1 MVIRLCKA
9 LLLPAIL
16 YCCLLPQSAWAQLC
30 SGALGD
36 PIVNIKFGG
45 GGDKA
50 VAPAGITPYT
60 QGQGCPKPGTFSIA
74 GLLFGC
80 GSNTWQLLA
89 GDHTRDS
96 EGKYLVLDPNGKP
109 GIIYRDT
116 VTGICGNTNYQFA
129 AYLSNVMR
137 NIACGGQPSLPE
149 VKFSAS
155 TLSGQ
160 SLGSFT
166 TGKLPIQERFQWD
179 QFGFFFTSPAN
190 GSAVILELYLEAGA
204 GCGSAIAVDDIT
216 LKACGPL
223 VAARMEGYATN
234 IVELCEGDTDD
245 LVLNATISPGL
256 TDPVSIWQIS
266 KDTGKTWTDI
276 IGSNSTRY
284 VLPKGANYGVVLYR
298 LGVAE
303 RVNFNSEK
311 CRAYTN
317 YIWTNLYPNPP
328 HTPLTNLVG
337 CLNKDLVLSVA
348 TPAKRYHWRG
358 PNGFSFDTSTNITIP
373 SVQSS
378 DAGLYTVN
386 IESEY
391 GCKTLDSFM
400 VNVFAASDIN
410 VTEQYN
416 VCEGQTIQF
425 DASGG
430 STYTWSPATGLS
442 NPTVA
447 NPTLTATDSTLYK
460 IVTANTFG
468 CKDSAFVYV
477 NVFRNPIVTV
487 GPDITLIRG
496 DTAVLVSSVS
506 GTAIQYAW
514 TPASDISN
522 PQSLSPQVFPT
533 SDRKYTL
540 TATSGVG
547 CPSDQQSVNI
557 KVYNDIFIPN
567 AFTPNGDGKNDVFRV
582 FPIGAYILQR
592 LNVYDRWGKLVFTTS
607 DPTVSWDG
615 SFKNLPQPPGNYVY
629 YVEWNRSDGKQVNR
643 RGSLMLIR

>member
-1 MVIRLCKA
+1 MK
-9 LLLPAIL
+9 
-16 YCCLLPQSAWAQLC
+16 
-30 SGALGD
+30 
-36 PIVNIKFGG
+36 
-45 GGDKA
+45 
-50 VAPAGITPYT
+50 
-60 QGQGCPKPGTFSIA
+60 
-74 GLLFGC
+74 
-80 GSNTWQLLA
+80 NT
-89 GDHTRDS
+89 
-96 EGKYLVLDPNGKP
+96 
-109 GIIYRDT
+109 
-116 VTGICGNTNYQFA
+116 
-129 AYLSNVMR
+129 
-137 NIACGGQPSLPE
+137 ACGGQPSLPE

-155 TLSGQ
+155 ILSGQ
-160 SLGSFT
+160 SLGSYS
-166 TGKLPIQERFQWD
+166 TGQLPIREGFQWD
-179 QFGFFFTSPAN
+179 QYGFFFTSPAD
-190 GSAVILELYLEAGA
+190 GSAIILELYLEAGT

-223 VAARMEGYATN
+223 VSARMEGYATN
-234 IVELCEGDTDD
+234 IVELCEGNTDE

-276 IGSNSTRY
+276 AGSTSTRY

-348 TPAKRYHWRG
+348 TPAKLYHWRG
-358 PNGFSFDTSTNITIP
+358 PNGFSFDTATNITIS
-373 SVQSS
+373 SVQNS

-391 GCKTLDSFM
+391 GCTTLDSFL
-400 VNVFAASDIN
+400 VNVFAPSDLN

-430 STYTWSPATGLS
+430 SIYTWSPSTGLN
-442 NPTVA
+442 NPNIG
-447 NPTLTATDSTLYK
+447 NPTLTAKDSVLYK
-460 IVTANTFG
+460 IVTANSFG

-477 NVFRNPIVTV
+477 NVFRNPHITV
-487 GPDITLIRG
+487 GPDLTLIRG

-506 GTAIQYAW
+506 GTAVQFEW
-514 TPASDISN
+514 SPASDISN
-522 PQSLSPQVFPT
+522 SQSLSPQVFPT
-533 SDRKYTL
+533 SDRIYTL
-540 TATSGVG
+540 TAISGVG
-547 CPSDQQSVNI
+547 CPSDQQSVNV

-582 FPIGAYILQR
+582 FPIGAYVLQR

-615 SFKNLPQPPGNYVY
+615 TFKNLPQPPGNYVY
-629 YVEWNRSDGKQVNR
+629 YVEWKRSDGKQVNR
-643 RGSLMLIR
+643 KGSLMLIR